1 MRIPIVEV
9 VAGDT
14 IKFTMVSSGDIAN
27 PISSAL
33 YDGAES
39 LVSSMAAVS
48 SGNGFYYANMAVPSS
63 HAWLVNEWRMT
74 IAGVDRVSRQMIRVH
89 RVEVD

>member
-1 MRIPIVEV
+1 MRVPIVEA

-14 IKFTMVSSGDIAN
+14 IRFTLVSSGDTAS

-33 YDGAES
+33 YEGTET
-39 LVSSMAAVS
+39 LISSVTATS
-48 SGNGFYYANMAVPSS
+48 SGNGFYYASMSIPSS
-63 HAWLVNEWRMT
+63 HSWLVNEWRAT
-74 IAGVDRVSRQMIRVH
+74 IAGVVRVSRQMVRVH